1 MKDALSNGH
10 ERTLVI
16 QNKRGLHARAAAKFV
31 NAASEFDSQVTVSKE
46 NETVS
51 GKSIMG
57 LLMLVAVQGSNIRIT
72 ALGKDAVEAVETLTE
87 LVDNKFD
94 ED

>member
-1 MKDALSNGH
+1 MKDILGSGH

-31 NAASEFDSQVTVSKE
+31 NAASAFDSQVTVTKE

-57 LLMLVAVQGSNIRIT
+57 LLMLVAVQGSNIHIT